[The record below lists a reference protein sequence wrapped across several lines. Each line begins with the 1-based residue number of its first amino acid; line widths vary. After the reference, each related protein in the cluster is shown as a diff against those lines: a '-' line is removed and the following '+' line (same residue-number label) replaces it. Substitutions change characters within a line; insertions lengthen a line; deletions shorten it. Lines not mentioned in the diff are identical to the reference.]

1 MTGYA
6 DCNRPL
12 FNKIEEI
19 LRKFFG
25 IENVINP
32 AKLPPEWTYEQWME
46 KDLNDVANNTDVIV
60 LLPGW
65 EKSKGARA
73 EMKIALEKDLEIV
86 TLNEL
91 NHQIFLM
98 PNCN

>member
-1 MTGYA
+1 MTGYT

-12 FNKIEEI
+12 FNKVEKM
-19 LRKFFG
+19 LRDIFK

-46 KDLNDVANNTDVIV
+46 KDLHDVANNTDVIV

-65 EKSKGARA
+65 EKSNGARA
-73 EMKIALEKDLEIV
+73 EMKIALEKNLEIM
-86 TLNEL
+86 TLEEIENL
-91 NHQIFLM
+91 ASL
-98 PNCN
+98 

>member
-1 MTGYA
+1 MDKNKRYYISGPMTGYA

-25 IENVINP
+25 IENVTNP

-46 KDLNDVANNTDVIV
+46 KDFCKKLRM
-60 LLPGW
+60 
-65 EKSKGARA
+65 E
-73 EMKIALEKDLEIV
+73 
-86 TLNEL
+86 
-91 NHQIFLM
+91 
-98 PNCN
+98 